1 MQLRYRSMSKEEM
14 RLIARAQVEQD
25 MDILYR
31 HPKLRDIANQGVIDI
46 QLDFVDRLVAAS
58 WWRGPRKR
66 L

>member
-1 MQLRYRSMSKEEM
+1 MRYRSMSKEEM

-31 HPKLRDIANQGVIDI
+31 PPKLRDIANQGVIDI
-46 QLDFVDRLVAAS
+46 KLDFVDRLVAAS